1 MNQKETV
8 YLVEQY
14 QKGDRAVKS
23 KASNKLWKIYQDWVE
38 AIVGANAKK
47 RRGVNKTEMLSEAC
61 VGFMKALEHYDLNK
75 ANECSLKSYAAFW
88 INGALINYKK
98 VQIHNG
104 YVVPRCPAAVRTE
117 LFIASNDRNSISNAS
132 LQNIASTYEIP
143 VKRVKE
149 LEMFFC
155 SSENVSFDK
164 WETKKD
170 SDIQYPFGSNYH
182 AIDAKKV
189 LNVIHSFV
197 RKQKEPI
204 SVVLHSRWLADKRT
218 PLKTL
223 AKRFGQSY
231 ESIRQIEIG
240 AYNSLIIELKRLAII

>member
-1 MNQKETV
+1 MKMNQKETV
-8 YLVEQY
+8 YLVEKY
-14 QKGDRAVKS
+14 QKGDGAVKS

-47 RRGVNKTEMLSEAC
+47 RRGANKTEMLSEAC

-75 ANECSLKSYAAFW
+75 TDECSLKSY
-88 INGALINYKK
+88 GALINYKK
-98 VQIHNG
+98 IQIHNG

-132 LQNIASTYEIP
+132 LQHIASTYEIP

-164 WETKKD
+164 WETKKE
-170 SDIQYPFGSNYH
+170 SDVQYPLGSNYH
-182 AIDAKKV
+182 AIDTKKV
-189 LNVIHSFV
+189 LNIVHSFV
-197 RKQKEPI
+197 RKQKEPT